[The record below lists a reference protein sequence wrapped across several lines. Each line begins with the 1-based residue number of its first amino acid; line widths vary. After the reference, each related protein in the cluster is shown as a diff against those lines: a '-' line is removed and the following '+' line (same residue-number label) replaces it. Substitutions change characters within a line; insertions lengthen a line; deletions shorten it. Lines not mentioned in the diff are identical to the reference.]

1 MVPNRAKHLTLRL
14 MVVSTFFSPWT
25 LLSMILMVS
34 SRGDYLSWANKS
46 PKYFGCSY
54 IAVPMFEMI
63 GLKVRLSTPFSDVF
77 RGREKVHWE
86 QMDSVCEL

>member
-1 MVPNRAKHLTLRL
+1 
-14 MVVSTFFSPWT
+14 
-25 LLSMILMVS
+25 
-34 SRGDYLSWANKS
+34 
-46 PKYFGCSY
+46 
-54 IAVPMFEMI
+54 MFEMI